1 MYTYRDYITATEIEF
16 GTLSATKS
24 DRAYNVLSKIDD
36 PTFIEQTFNLITN
49 NKYNI
54 NELEAGIVIN
64 VIYSCLKLSGV
75 FKNIKE
81 IPDKIDEA
89 RAKVKEN
96 ILYMFYKTIVKAQP
110 FYTLDILK
118 EKSVNEL
125 LDIMAFSDDILGHDS
140 IDTAKMR
147 KLINEPT
154 VDGKVIPKK
163 KGVNNV
169 SPEEIDF
176 IKNMI
181 GNEELQQ
188 GPFV

>member
-147 KLINEPT
+147 KLIN
-154 VDGKVIPKK
+154 D
-163 KGVNNV
+163 
-169 SPEEIDF
+169 
-176 IKNMI
+176 
-181 GNEELQQ
+181 L
-188 GPFV
+188 